1 MNTDIYKI
9 RRKEAKNYLPDNSVL
24 ILPGNNLCMRNS
36 DSSYP
41 FRQESSFYYYSG
53 FSEPDSLILIS
64 KESNNISSTIFVPKK
79 DKLKEIWDGFRHGP
93 KGAIKDFLFDEAYD
107 NDEIDERLPEL
118 LSGKDSVMY
127 VIGGK
132 DSFDQKVI
140 EWVQKA
146 NTKDRHSKSI
156 NINDASAIIGA
167 RRLIK
172 DSTEIEIIR
181 QACAISAQ
189 AHIAAMKAVRPKM
202 NEQMLESIYQ
212 YEFSK
217 RGGRFTAYTPIVAGG
232 ENACV
237 LHYIKNDEVLNDGD
251 LVLVDAGCE
260 YKMYASDI
268 TRTYPVSGK
277 FSPEQK
283 AIYEIVYE
291 ANQAC
296 IEAVKIGNDI
306 MQVQEISERIIL
318 QGLIDLKILKGDLND
333 LYENNS
339 HKDFYMHKVGHWLGL
354 DVHDVGS
361 YVENDNYT
369 KFREGMIT
377 TIEPGIYISSNL
389 NVDEKWKGIGVR
401 IEDDI
406 LVTEKGNENLTSLV
420 PSEINEIEKLMS

>member
-24 ILPGNNLCMRNS
+24 ILPGNNLCMRNR

-64 KESNNISSTIFVPKK
+64 KESNKISSTIFVPKK
-79 DKLKEIWDGFRHGP
+79 DKIKEIWDGFRYGP

-107 NDEIDERLPEL
+107 NDEVDERLPEL

-146 NTKDRHSKSI
+146 NAKDRHSKSI

-277 FSPEQK
+277 FSPEQR